1 MKTNPPSAP
10 SVPDLPALG
19 LLEGLSRLHQ
29 TVLLLDESDRV
40 AWVSGELGGSAGSES
55 CVMGRSVSEL
65 FQVQGEHIG
74 IRAQLDRGESFAN
87 RRIEVPL
94 ASGTTLQVEF
104 SAFTVTSPSDGQR
117 FCVVVVRPAD
127 ESAPAEPEP
136 VPGVGYLMAM
146 LDSSPEAV
154 LSVDRRGF
162 VTYANPAFERLFD
175 RRADELRDKPVALAF
190 SRTTELEALA
200 EALGPDSENG
210 SAEFDL
216 QDAGTVRRI
225 AVSAS
230 PLRLPDG
237 SHVGTVAFLRDV
249 SQARTAERALARKNA
264 ELEHY
269 VNAVSHDLR
278 TPLVSLLG
286 FSRLLADDYG
296 DVLTETGRHFLDRI
310 EQASRSMEAL
320 INDLLELSRIGQ
332 ANGRRELVD
341 PLAVLKQLGHEFK
354 PRLEAGSIRLV
365 LPEAPSQIS
374 CVRTQLYQVFSN
386 LIGNAIDHMGEP
398 AEPRI
403 EVDVRQQ
410 GDACVLHVRD
420 NGAGIPPAEQ
430 GRVFEIFHTLGHRGG
445 ERRGTGI
452 GLAIVKKVAESHG
465 GRAWLE
471 SEPGQGAAFFVSFPR
486 S

>member
-40 AWVSGELGGSAGSES
+40 AWVSGELGGNTGFES

-74 IRAQLDRGESFAN
+74 IRARLDRGESFAN
-87 RRIEVPL
+87 RRIDVPL
-94 ASGTTLQVEF
+94 ASGTTVQVEF
-104 SAFTVTSPSDGQR
+104 SAFAVTSPSDGQR

-127 ESAPAEPEP
+127 EAEPEP
-136 VPGVGYLMAM
+136 AVGYLLAM

-175 RRADELRDKPVALAF
+175 RRLDELRDKPVALAF
-190 SRTTELEALA
+190 SRTTELEAMA
-200 EALGPDSENG
+200 EALGPDSESG

-216 QDAGTVRRI
+216 QGAAGRVRRI

-230 PLRLPDG
+230 ALRLPDG

-249 SQARTAERALARKNA
+249 SQERAAERALARKNA

-269 VNAVSHDLR
+269 VHAVSHDLR

-296 DVLTETGRHFLDRI
+296 DVLTDTGRHFLDRI

-365 LPEAPSQIS
+365 LPEAPSQIA

-386 LIGNAIDHMGEP
+386 LIGNAIDHMGGP

-403 EVDVRQQ
+403 EVDVREQ
-410 GDACVLHVRD
+410 GDACVIRVRD
-420 NGAGIPPAEQ
+420 NGVGIPAADQ
-430 GRVFEIFHTLGHRGG
+430 GRIFEIFHTLGRRGG

-452 GLAIVKKVAESHG
+452 GLAIVKKVAEGHG